1 MNQVTR
7 LALVDSADAKWSIV
21 AQCRLLKV
29 ARSSLYWRP
38 AAASEDDLRLMRRID
53 ELYLM
58 TPFNGARRMVAVLRR
73 DGWTVNRKAGATA
86 AAPDADRGDLP
97 AAKHQPPS
105 SGPCCLPLSFAWS
118 RDRSAEPGVVRQH
131 YLHPAGERVR
141 ISDRGDGL
149 VQPTGSGLASVD
161 RHGNRVLCRGL
172 AGRA

>member
-1 MNQVTR
+1 MNQVTP

-38 AAASEDDLRLMRRID
+38 AAASEDDLHLMRRID

-58 TPFNGARRMVAVLRR
+58 TPFYGARRMVAVLRR

-105 SGPCCLPLSFAWS
+105 SGPCCLPVSFAWS
-118 RDRSAEPGVVRQH
+118 RDRSAEPGVVR
-131 YLHPAGERVR
+131 
-141 ISDRGDGL
+141 
-149 VQPTGSGLASVD
+149 
-161 RHGNRVLCRGL
+161 RH
-172 AGRA
+172 

>member
-1 MNQVTR
+1 MNQVTP

-97 AAKHQPPS
+97 AAEHQPPS

-118 RDRSAEPGVVRQH
+118 RESIGRTRCGAPT
-131 YLHPAGERVR
+131 
-141 ISDRGDGL
+141 L
-149 VQPTGSGLASVD
+149 V
-161 RHGNRVLCRGL
+161 CRGKRRERWGTAPRNRL
-172 AGRA
+172 AGADCKPP